1 MYGVRPSLTLTMV
14 LFVAGDIF
22 LGWPR
27 LISEQGISNV
37 VLALRNGSFK
47 YNFAINHLVYEEKT
61 ISEIVSCSDES
72 MVRVTLV
79 REPIEQLR
87 SSFNYYNILREDGDK
102 G

>member
-1 MYGVRPSLTLTMV
+1 MV
-14 LFVAGDIF
+14 LFVSGDIF

-47 YNFAINHLVYEEKT
+47 HNYAINHLVYEEKT
-61 ISEIVSCSDES
+61 ISDIVSFSDEN
-72 MVRVTLV
+72 MVRATLV